1 MMTVCIIY
9 LLTKSDNNINLLT
22 INETVMKRNL
32 LSIVLMLTMLVSV
45 QAQRLVSVKNYGGN
59 WSKTMLTM
67 KNKPNGI
74 IYRLREDKQ
83 NEYLPRVEETQG
95 LEQFISERIDIGWL
109 TLYRLPMG
117 ANSYKFVVV
126 IYDTQE
132 KPLYTI
138 DLGQVSG
145 NNYCEVQ
152 DVRWDNDTHNLL
164 FNMACPSYA
173 KEIDGKGSK
182 LHCYNPERRE
192 MVWSTDWLTSNDIF
206 ILDSKFVF
214 CSYGFTN
221 EKKFLF
227 MIDKYTGKVYSKL
240 PFTYSIQYLEL
251 QTESNGREYLYAID
265 YNDHLYK
272 FYVEGAKT
280 TAENDKVFTVAYA
293 VSGDGYLNVR
303 SEPSMKGSVVT
314 KLWMQD
320 HGLGRGIL
328 LERGNQWSKVSVNG
342 TVGWVYSKYLGTQSW
357 VCGNGPK
364 IIANKAAVLYY
375 EDNYEGELKPF
386 YTVTKGTIIADTFFE
401 HGDYYELRTGHD
413 YLFVKKTDVIMK

>member
-1 MMTVCIIY
+1 MKRFLLAIVA
-9 LLTKSDNNINLLT
+9 LLTVFGT
-22 INETVMKRNL
+22 
-32 LSIVLMLTMLVSV
+32 V
-45 QAQRLVSVKNYGGN
+45 QAQRLVSVKNYGSN
-59 WSKTMLTM
+59 WQKTMLTM
-67 KNKPNGI
+67 KNKPNGT
-74 IYRLREDKQ
+74 IYRLRREVQ
-83 NEYLPRVEETQG
+83 NEYLPRGEEAKG

-109 TLYRLPMG
+109 ALYRRSAG
-117 ANSYKFVVV
+117 DQNYKFIVK
-126 IYDTQE
+126 IYDRDE
-132 KPLYTI
+132 KLLYTI

-173 KEIDGKGSK
+173 SGVDGKGSK

-214 CSYGFTN
+214 CSYGFTD

-227 MIDKYTGKVYSKL
+227 MLDKYTGKVYSKL
-240 PFTYSIQYLEL
+240 PFTYKVQYLEL
-251 QTESNGREYLYAID
+251 NTEANSREYLYAVD

-280 TAENDKVFTVAYA
+280 VAENGKVFTVVFA
-293 VSGDGYLNVR
+293 VSDDGYLNVR
-303 SEPSMKGSVVT
+303 SLPNMSGAVLT

-320 HGLGRGIL
+320 HGLGRGVL
-328 LERGNQWSKVSVNG
+328 LEKGKQWSKVSVDG
-342 TVGWVYSKYLGTQSW
+342 IEGWVYTKYLGQMTW

-364 IIANKAAVLYY
+364 IVANKDAVIYC
-375 EDNYEGELKPF
+375 EDNYEGRLKPF
-386 YTVTKGTIIADTFFE
+386 YTVSRGTVIADSFSE
-401 HGDYYELRTGHD
+401 HDDYYELQTGHD
-413 YLFVKKTDVIMK
+413 YLFIKKTDVVIK